1 MISTWAPLWSPIVD
15 SSLWEENGDVVKVF
29 MTMLAT
35 KDSRH
40 VCELDAYRIAN
51 RCHFRTPNGAVDE
64 LRVLDILKLLASP
77 DRRRQA
83 KQDHEGR
90 RIKAVEG
97 GWLIINGEKYKRMV
111 QAEMTKQRNRRS
123 QANYRKNHKND
134 KPLPEL
140 NQEI

>member
-35 KDSRH
+35 KDSLH
-40 VCELDAYRIAN
+40 ICELDAYRIAN
-51 RCHFRTPNGAVDE
+51 RCHFKTKDGGVDE

-77 DRRRQA
+77 DKRRQS
-83 KQDHEGR
+83 KQEFEGR

-97 GWLIINGEKYKRMV
+97 GWLILNGEKYRKMV
-111 QAEMTKQRNRRS
+111 QKEQIKARNRRS
-123 QANYRKNHKND
+123 QATYRKNH
-134 KPLPEL
+134 PIVPEL
-140 NQEI
+140 HNGK